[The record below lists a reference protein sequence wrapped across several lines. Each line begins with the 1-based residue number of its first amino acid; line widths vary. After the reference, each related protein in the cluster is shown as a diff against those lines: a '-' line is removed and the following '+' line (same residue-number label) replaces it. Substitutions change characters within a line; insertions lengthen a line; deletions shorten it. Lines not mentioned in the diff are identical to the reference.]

1 MKALTESM
9 WSLLEQHGPNVIYAI
24 IILVVGLTACRIV
37 RETVRKALTKAHVDA
52 TLVPFVSKMVYYL
65 SLTFVIVFVLARFG
79 IETTSIIAV
88 LGGAVL
94 AVGLALQGTLSNFA
108 AGVML
113 MVFRP
118 FEVGHF
124 VDAGGTT
131 GTVDEIGIFCTTL
144 HSS

>member
-1 MKALTESM
+1 M